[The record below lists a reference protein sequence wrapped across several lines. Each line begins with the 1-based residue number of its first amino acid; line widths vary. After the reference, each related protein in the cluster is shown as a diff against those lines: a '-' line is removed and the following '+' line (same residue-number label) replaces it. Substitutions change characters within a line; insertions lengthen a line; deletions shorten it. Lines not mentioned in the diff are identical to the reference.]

1 MEKTPV
7 YVLVTLG
14 FTESGDVRRTNMGVT
29 FNLHEAEAF
38 AGLDVSNEYETH
50 GVDANW
56 RDGAAI
62 SESVM
67 LMRELVGT
75 VEQDIERSLA

>member
-1 MEKTPV
+1 MQTPV

-14 FTESGDVRRTNMGVT
+14 FTESGEIKRTNVGCT
-29 FNLHEAEAF
+29 FNVVEAEAH
-38 AGLDVSNEYETH
+38 ASKDVANEYDTFS
-50 GVDANW
+50 VPANW

-75 VEQDIERSLA
+75 VEKDIERSLA